1 MKIGRLEQKLEG
13 GPGTDGQTGGRADT
27 DKTYKSE
34 VFDIIPFKQ
43 KKNFENRTVRTEI
56 ESKAW
61 NARTERR
68 SGRETNKKYT
78 S

>member
-1 MKIGRLEQKLEG
+1 MRARNGWTDRWTGRQ
-13 GPGTDGQTGGRADT
+13 T

-68 SGRETNKKYT
+68 SGRETNEKYK